1 MSRSPVFLSLFMLM
15 ALSTQTSAESSFA
28 QVQAVLFEPAQTA
41 GSSIEQQEVAVY
53 AAGRLP
59 QYPVSA
65 SNMLVGGVNLLRRDA
80 VRTLRERADVYP
92 RLEKLVHANGICF
105 SGRWQIDRATPY
117 TGYFQQGAQALW
129 IGRASVSLSETK
141 RGQPRG
147 FAMAGKIF
155 PTLNPN
161 QVVPT
166 ANFFLADVLSGTQ
179 RARFLQTAMTN
190 QPKIGFRWA
199 AIPLMFQ
206 VGRAFA
212 GVDQQAGYR
221 PVENI
226 AALTA
231 QGIAPEGV
239 RAPKFLML
247 RPAASNPLND
257 AVDFRDELSLSK
269 AQASAWQ
276 WEIWVSDQASQP
288 SDEGWQ
294 NIGSITADRSVVSYG
309 CDRQLHF
316 AHPRVADAQR

>member
-1 MSRSPVFLSLFMLM
+1 MSRRRVLLALGILT
-15 ALSTQTSAESSFA
+15 ALSAQANAESSFA
-28 QVQAVLFEPAQTA
+28 QVRAVLFDPPQTA
-41 GSSIEQQEVAVY
+41 GSVLEQQEVAVY
-53 AAGRLP
+53 AAGQLP
-59 QYPVSA
+59 HYPVTA
-65 SNMLVGGVNLLRRDA
+65 ANMVVGGVNLLRRDA
-80 VRTLRERADVYP
+80 VRTLREPNDVYP
-92 RLEKLVHANGICF
+92 RLEKLVHSNGICF
-105 SGRWQIDRATPY
+105 SGTWQIDRATPY
-117 TGYFQQGAQALW
+117 SGYFQQGAHALW
-129 IGRASVSLSETK
+129 IGRASVSLSETE

-179 RARFLQTAMTN
+179 RERFLQTAMTN

-199 AIPLMFQ
+199 ALPLMFQ

-231 QGIAPEGV
+231 QGIALEVV

-257 AVDFRDELSLSK
+257 AVDFRDELNLTK
-269 AQASAWQ
+269 ANAAAWR

-294 NIGSITADRSVVSYG
+294 NIGSITADHSIVSYG

-316 AHPRVADAQR
+316 AHPRVAKEH

>member
-1 MSRSPVFLSLFMLM
+1 MSRRRVLLALGILT
-15 ALSTQTSAESSFA
+15 ALSTQANADSSFA
-28 QVQAVLFEPAQTA
+28 QVRSVLFDPPQTA

-53 AAGRLP
+53 AAGQLP
-59 QYPVSA
+59 HYPVTA
-65 SNMLVGGVNLLRRDA
+65 ANMVVGGVNLLRRDA
-80 VRTLRERADVYP
+80 VRTLRERADAYP

-105 SGRWQIDRATPY
+105 SGIWQIDRATPY
-117 TGYFQQGAQALW
+117 SGYFQQGAQALW
-129 IGRASVSLSETK
+129 IGRASVSLSETE

-179 RARFLQTAMTN
+179 RERFLQTAMTN

-199 AIPLMFQ
+199 ALPLMFQ

-231 QGIAPEGV
+231 QGIAPEVV

-257 AVDFRDELSLSK
+257 AVDFRDELNLTK
-269 AQASAWQ
+269 ANAAAWS

-294 NIGSITADRSVVSYG
+294 NIGSITADHSIVSYG

-316 AHPRVADAQR
+316 AHPLVAKER